1 LKVQLLT
8 KKKKYTHIMA
18 TQSVKDILDTKIPSP
33 SFVFNPTSANPLP
46 SNISSVNRSTQGQ
59 AFVNGRHKTIP
70 ANEPRLNSDGLL
82 VESSATS
89 LMGEGNTLV
98 TYINSPRKITYSYP
112 TNELG
117 YPLTQVREEAADDNH
132 RGIFYNT
139 SVPSGSFFSIQAV
152 VRRKGREHIG
162 FDLNSTNGRTSRW
175 IFSLDDET
183 LVNKNTKGLST
194 VDAAVE
200 DYYGNFQKITVIGS
214 FNSGIGSSWVSLRL
228 FGPNQ
233 ERSYLGDSSKGADVL
248 WMDVQSN
255 PPTTPVLSGSREAE
269 NGLVISGPI
278 KGTSPSG
285 GWSVLFDVK
294 MSKAIGDSQHVLGNM
309 GGNYLSIKNDKL
321 QVWNSTDSGQTA
333 VKNRNYREDNGEFKA
348 LYSIKD
354 DENGTKFRSALN
366 GKVDSRVVS
375 DSYYKTDVGL
385 RLTSTIGSINKSST
399 THRKIIVFP
408 QMLTEQQAQL
418 ITK

>member
-1 LKVQLLT
+1 
-8 KKKKYTHIMA
+8 MA

-46 SNISSVNRSTQGQ
+46 SNISGVNRSTQGQ
-59 AFVNGRHKTIP
+59 AFVNGRHKTIS
-70 ANEPRLNSDGLL
+70 ANEPRLNGDGLL

-89 LMGEGNTLV
+89 HMGEGNILG
-98 TYINSPRKITYSYP
+98 TYINDPRQITYSHS

-117 YPLTQVREEAADDNH
+117 YPLTQVREEAVDDKH

-139 SVPSGSFFSIQAV
+139 SVPSDSYFSIQAV
-152 VRRKGREHIG
+152 VRRVGREHVG
-162 FDLNSTNGRTSRW
+162 FEFNTTSGGNRW
-175 IFSLDDET
+175 AFSLDDET
-183 LVNKNTKGLST
+183 LVNST
-194 VDAAVE
+194 ANDELHTIDTAVE
-200 DYYGNFQKITVIGS
+200 DYYGNFQKITVIG
-214 FNSGIGSSWVSLRL
+214 NLDSGTSGNWTAFKLY
-228 FGPNQ
+228 GPNV
-233 ERSYLGDSSKGADVL
+233 EGYYLGDSSKGADVL

-294 MSKAIGDSQHVLGNM
+294 MNKAIGDISHVLGTMN
-309 GGNYLSIKNDKL
+309 GNYLSIKNDRL
-321 QVWNSTDSGQTA
+321 QVWNSTDKGQLGT
-333 VKNRNYREDNGEFKA
+333 RDSNYREDNGEFKA
-348 LYSIKD
+348 LYSFKD
-354 DENGTKFRSALN
+354 DENGTEYRTALN
-366 GKVDSRVVS
+366 GNVGNKIIN
-375 DSYYKTDVGL
+375 DSYYRTDVGL
-385 RLTSTIGSINKSST
+385 RLTSAIGSIDKSST